1 MPQLDELIAQAKA
14 DVESAQKRLS
24 ILTQMKK
31 DMAAGAHVSTEEAAR
46 QLGQKVRTIPVWCTN
61 GKLEGKKV
69 GRRWLVSQASID
81 KILEVDR

>member
-14 DVESAQKRLS
+14 DVENAQKRLA

-31 DMAAGAHVSTEEAAR
+31 DMATGAHVSTEEAAR
-46 QLGQKVRTIPVWCTN
+46 QLGQGVRTIPIWCMN

-69 GRRWLVSQASID
+69 GRRWLVSQESINRM
-81 KILEVDR
+81 LEVKR